1 MIFISRNSTHSHNE
15 DRGKIPSCLQEEE
28 RKCYHFEIH
37 QSIVFLYKSA
47 LRRKKKKK
55 TTCQNLSD
63 LRERKHPTLPFRLGK
78 EKYPIQAI
86 SSHTFPPELRRDILR
101 STSEVQR
108 TSTQAHQK
116 TTQLLTDPS
125 HSLHLTTALQEC
137 YLPQFVNTVH
147 HVHLLAR
154 NYKAY

>member
-1 MIFISRNSTHSHNE
+1 MIFISRNSTRSHNE
-15 DRGKIPSCLQEEE
+15 DRGKNPSCLQEEE

-55 TTCQNLSD
+55 KPARVFPNLSD
-63 LRERKHPTLPFRLGK
+63 LRERKHPSLPLHLGK

-86 SSHTFPPELRRDILR
+86 ASHPFPPELRRDILR

-108 TSTQAHQK
+108 TSTQAHQDYTATHRPLPFPTPYHCITGVLF
-116 TTQLLTDPS
+116 TTV
-125 HSLHLTTALQEC
+125 C
-137 YLPQFVNTVH
+137 
-147 HVHLLAR
+147 
-154 NYKAY
+154 